1 MKVFNLDEHNFVEL
15 PNVFSTLK
23 LPVSE
28 ESIHQKEDVNM
39 YPNLKGILLPKIDA
53 CIGLLIGNDVPKALE
68 PKEIRECTEQGP
80 FAIWTMFG
88 WMINSPLERKGN
100 YLHTANFIRADD
112 ELSQQFAKFCSL
124 KFSNYIYDN
133 DHALSIME
141 QSVTLKEGHCKVPL
155 PWRNTLPYFLHNQP
169 LVEHRLKL

>member
-1 MKVFNLDEHNFVEL
+1 
-15 PNVFSTLK
+15 
-23 LPVSE
+23 
-28 ESIHQKEDVNM
+28 
-39 YPNLKGILLPKIDA
+39 
-53 CIGLLIGNDVPKALE
+53 
-68 PKEIRECTEQGP
+68 
-80 FAIWTMFG
+80 MFG
-88 WMINSPLERKGN
+88 WMIKSPLERKGN

-112 ELSQQFAKFCSL
+112 ELSQQFAKFCIL

-169 LVEHRLKL
+169 LVEHHLKL